1 MIMALPQAM
10 FMGTNKLMC
19 FCTTLLMGRREM
31 KRSRRRGGEESLVMF
46 PRTVYLVVPSFF
58 DPHCMLKEIKLK
70 VHLFY
75 MAKTVV
81 SR

>member
-1 MIMALPQAM
+1 
-10 FMGTNKLMC
+10 
-19 FCTTLLMGRREM
+19 
-31 KRSRRRGGEESLVMF
+31 MF
-46 PRTVYLVVPSFF
+46 PRTVYLVVPSFL

-81 SR
+81 PR